1 MLSMNNIT
9 RLLIQGV
16 RLRDQLGLLRYME
29 VGGGEEFAH
38 GPTDG
43 FCARY
48 MTEKLL
54 RMFRKFRSYPSLSQ
68 HRRVNTYNR
77 AGKRQSSLSHDADHA
92 ENCATPLAD
101 QCAGLSDGSIIRGPR
116 RKGL

>member
-54 RMFRKFRSYPSLSQ
+54 RMFRVRVPASAVTIIPLIIAAFQ
-68 HRRVNTYNR
+68 HGWRGFFTMAWCGRYFMTLRGVLR
-77 AGKRQSSLSHDADHA
+77 AGWRSFVTPERADA
-92 ENCATPLAD
+92 PLD
-101 QCAGLSDGSIIRGPR
+101 
-116 RKGL
+116 